1 MAEAKT
7 NLPLKIGLVTVVAAY
22 FLFTFHAMFTLSWI
36 GEWENLGGGGYGQ
49 VIFVEDINA
58 TVGLVFRFAASIIA
72 LAAVIYYL
80 TKGISKSSAYKI
92 LKVVLV
98 FEGIYWLGLISTAF
112 YSVLSLNGGFGFGH
126 PTLTSVLTSL
136 ATNVIPDFM
145 ESLVLPIVLFILAYK
160 LSPNKPFKVQIKWA
174 LISGTI
180 LILVF
185 WLINISM
192 WLAAAHQKGWGYI
205 TSYPFNLFSFLFTVF
220 GLLALAIYT
229 AVTAKRYAKIETPEQ
244 LNLKPAGLIITVLGI
259 WFLWNYLSWI
269 FFGGDYVWSDWFA
282 WFLGHNM
289 DLWMLALPL
298 VGVPLLFN
306 GKQPKNLLLATEGI
320 GAVFTGIFLAA
331 YLAGL
336 PTTNVLHSE
345 LAFRIPLAIFGLLM
359 IVLVIACI
367 IAAKLRK
374 E

>member
-7 NLPLKIGLVTVVAAY
+7 NLPLKIGLITVVAAY

-36 GEWENLGGGGYGQ
+36 GEWNNMGGGGFAQ

-72 LAAVIYYL
+72 LAAVIYYFA
-80 TKGISKSSAYKI
+80 KGISKSSAYKI

-98 FEGIYWLGLISTAF
+98 FEGIYWLGLLSTAG
-112 YSVLSLNGGFGFGH
+112 YSVLSLLGGFGFGS
-126 PTLTSVLTSL
+126 PTVTSVLTSL
-136 ATNVIPDFM
+136 ATNVIPAFM
-145 ESLVLPIVLFILAYK
+145 EALIFPIVLFILAVW
-160 LSPNKPFKVQIKWA
+160 LSPNKPVKTQIKWS

-180 LILVF
+180 LIAVF
-185 WLINISM
+185 WLINTSM
-192 WLAAAHQKGWGYI
+192 WLAAANQKGCAYI
-205 TSYPFNLFSFLFTVF
+205 TAYPFNLFSFLFTAF
-220 GLLALAIYT
+220 GLLALTIYT
-229 AVTAKRYAKIETPEQ
+229 AVTAKYAKAETIDQ
-244 LNLKPAGLIITVLGI
+244 LNLKPIGVIIVTLGM

-269 FFGGDYVWSDWFA
+269 FFGGNYLWSDWFA

-298 VGVPLLFN
+298 AGVPLLFN
-306 GKQPKNLLLATEGI
+306 GKQIKKLLLATEGV
-320 GAVFTGIFLAA
+320 GVVFTGIFLAA

-345 LAFRIPLAIFGLLM
+345 LAFRIPLAIFGLLL
-359 IVLVIACI
+359 IVLVLSCI
-367 IAAKLRK
+367 VTAKLRK